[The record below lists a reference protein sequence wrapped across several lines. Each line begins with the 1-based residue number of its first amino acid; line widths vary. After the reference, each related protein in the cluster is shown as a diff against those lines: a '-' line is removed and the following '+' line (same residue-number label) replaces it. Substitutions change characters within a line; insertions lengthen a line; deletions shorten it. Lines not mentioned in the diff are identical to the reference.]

1 MSNTLNQEEIYKT
14 FEEAVLK
21 NIAADPDIRNEKY
34 EFWDVINNY
43 GQYFEYLYSEDKEE
57 QKKSAETIKSLF
69 VFLFEEIGGSNSD
82 YLASAI
88 GNAVYD
94 SNILLKIKDEYLN
107 INSEFSEKSMN
118 RIYETALIPNKAIDK
133 LKTYGLYCK
142 WNHTML

>member
-1 MSNTLNQEEIYKT
+1 MSNKPNQQELYKT
-14 FEEAVLK
+14 FEKAVLT

-34 EFWDVINNY
+34 EFWNVIKNY
-43 GQYFEYLYSEDKEE
+43 GQYFEYLYSEDKEK
-57 QKKSAETIKSLF
+57 QKKSANTIKSLF

-118 RIYETALIPNKAIDK
+118 RIYETALIPNKAIDE
-133 LKTYGLYCK
+133 LKTYGLFT
-142 WNHTML
+142 NE

>member
-1 MSNTLNQEEIYKT
+1 MSNTLTQEELYKT
-14 FEEAVLK
+14 FEKAVLK

-34 EFWDVINNY
+34 EFWDIINNY

-94 SNILLKIKDEYLN
+94 SNILLKIKDEHLN
-107 INSEFSEKSMN
+107 INSEFSEKAMN
-118 RIYETALIPNKAIDK
+118 RIYETALFPNKAIDE
-133 LKTYGLYCK
+133 LKTYGLFK
-142 WNHTML
+142 S

>member
-1 MSNTLNQEEIYKT
+1 MSNTLNQEELHKT
-14 FEEAVLK
+14 FEEAILK

-94 SNILLKIKDEYLN
+94 SNIILKIKDEYLN

-118 RIYETALIPNKAIDK
+118 RIYETALIPSKAIDE
-133 LKTYGLYCK
+133 LKTHGLFA
-142 WNHTML
+142 NN

>member
-1 MSNTLNQEEIYKT
+1 MSNTLKQEELYKT
-14 FEEAVLK
+14 FEESVLK
-21 NIAADPDIRNEKY
+21 NIASDPDVYDKKY
-34 EFWDVINNY
+34 EFLDVINNY
-43 GQYFEYLYSEDKEE
+43 GQYFKYIYSEDKNK
-57 QKKSAETIKSLF
+57 QDISAETIKSLF

-107 INSEFSEKSMN
+107 INSEFSEKAMN
-118 RIYETALIPNKAIDK
+118 RIYETALIPNKAIDE

-142 WNHTML
+142 

>member
-1 MSNTLNQEEIYKT
+1 MSNKPNQEELYKT
-14 FEEAVLK
+14 FEKAVLT

-34 EFWDVINNY
+34 EFLDVINNY

-69 VFLFEEIGGSNSD
+69 VFLFEEIGGSNAD

-94 SNILLKIKDEYLN
+94 SNILLKIKNEYLN

-118 RIYETALIPNKAIDK
+118 RIYETALIPSKAIDE
-133 LKTYGLYCK
+133 LKTYELFK
-142 WNHTML
+142 S

>member
-1 MSNTLNQEEIYKT
+1 MSNTLTQEELYNQ
-14 FEEAVLK
+14 FEKAALK
-21 NIAADPDIRNEKY
+21 NIATDPDIRNEKY

-43 GQYFEYLYSEDKEE
+43 GQYFEYLYSEDKNE
-57 QKKSAETIKSLF
+57 QKKSAKTIKSLF
-69 VFLFEEIGGSNSD
+69 VFLFEEIGGSSSD

-118 RIYETALIPNKAIDK
+118 RIYETALIPHRAIDE
-133 LKTYGLYCK
+133 LKSYGLFK
-142 WNHTML
+142 S

>member
-1 MSNTLNQEEIYKT
+1 MSNKPNQQELYKT
-14 FEEAVLK
+14 FEEAVFK

-34 EFWDVINNY
+34 EFWDVINKY
-43 GQYFEYLYSEDKEE
+43 GKYFEYLYSEDKEK

-94 SNILLKIKDEYLN
+94 SNIILKIKDEYLN

-118 RIYETALIPNKAIDK
+118 RIYETALIPNKAIHE
-133 LKTYGLYCK
+133 LKTYGLFTNK
-142 WNHTML
+142 

>member
-1 MSNTLNQEEIYKT
+1 MSNKPNQEELYKT
-14 FEEAVLK
+14 FEKAVLK

-69 VFLFEEIGGSNSD
+69 VFLFEKIGGSSSD

-118 RIYETALIPNKAIDK
+118 RIYETALIPNKAIDE
-133 LKTYGLYCK
+133 LKTYGLFT
-142 WNHTML
+142 NE

>member
-1 MSNTLNQEEIYKT
+1 MSNTTKQQELYKT
-14 FEEAVLK
+14 FEKAVLK

-34 EFWDVINNY
+34 EFWDVINKY
-43 GQYFEYLYSEDKEE
+43 GQYFEYLYSEDKDE
-57 QKKSAETIKSLF
+57 QKKSANTIKSLF

-94 SNILLKIKDEYLN
+94 SNVLLKIKDKCLN

-118 RIYETALIPNKAIDK
+118 RIYETALFPSQAIDE
-133 LKTYGLYCK
+133 LKTYGLFTK
-142 WNHTML
+142 D

>member
-1 MSNTLNQEEIYKT
+1 MPNTLNQEELYKT
-14 FEEAVLK
+14 FEKAVLT

-43 GQYFEYLYSEDKEE
+43 GQYFEYLYSKNKEE
-57 QKKSAETIKSLF
+57 QKKSSETIKTLF

-94 SNILLKIKDEYLN
+94 SNTLLKIKDEYLN
-107 INSEFSEKSMN
+107 INSEFSEKAMN
-118 RIYETALIPNKAIDK
+118 RIYETALVPSRAIDE
-133 LKTYGLYCK
+133 LKTYGLFA
-142 WNHTML
+142 NN

>member
-1 MSNTLNQEEIYKT
+1 MSNKPNQNELYNE
-14 FEEAVLK
+14 FEKAVLT

-43 GQYFEYLYSEDKEE
+43 GLYFEYLYSEDKEK

-94 SNILLKIKDEYLN
+94 SNIILKIKDEYLN

-118 RIYETALIPNKAIDK
+118 RIYETALIPSKAIDE
-133 LKTYGLYCK
+133 LKTYGLFT
-142 WNHTML
+142 NE